1 MSVDGD
7 EDTELRDLVI
17 SSLKSS
23 GVLGKLRANLRSNVY
38 LALEGQ
44 SELQARFI
52 QTFGLNIKA
61 LDRVEMNTM

>member
-1 MSVDGD
+1 MSVVGD

-44 SELQARFI
+44 LELQVRFI

>member
-38 LALEGQ
+38 LALECQ
-44 SELQARFI
+44 LELQVRFI

>member
-44 SELQARFI
+44 LELQVRFI

>member
-44 SELQARFI
+44 SELQVRFI

>member
-44 SELQARFI
+44 LELQVRFI

-61 LDRVEMNTM
+61 LDRVNMNTM

>member
-44 SELQARFI
+44 LELQVRFI
-52 QTFGLNIKA
+52 HTFGLNIKA

>member
-17 SSLKSS
+17 SSLKSA

-44 SELQARFI
+44 LELQVRFI

>member
-17 SSLKSS
+17 SSLKSA

-44 SELQARFI
+44 SELQVRFI
-52 QTFGLNIKA
+52 QTFRLNIKA

>member
-17 SSLKSS
+17 SSLKSA

-44 SELQARFI
+44 SELQVRFI